1 MNKERKMSEEKKSN
15 QWKSLRRLFL
25 FIVSSII
32 FIGVSGFVLWSQ
44 TPARPM
50 SETVAALQSSSQVIV
65 TNSESIT
72 FTPAISNPTTGF
84 IIYPGGRVDYRA
96 YAPVA
101 HQIAEMGYLV
111 VIVPMPFN
119 LAVFNPDAA
128 QAIITAHPEIDHW
141 AVGGHSL
148 GGAMAAN
155 YASNHPGTVDGLILW
170 ASYPASSDD
179 LSNSDLRVASIYAT
193 LDGLATGDKIDA
205 SRSLLPDNTTWVAVE
220 GGNHAQFGWY
230 GVQSGDNPATISRQ
244 AQQSQIVAA
253 TATLLES
260 LR

>member
-1 MNKERKMSEEKKSN
+1 MSKKRNKS
-15 QWKSLRRLFL
+15 QLKSLRQLFL
-25 FIVSSII
+25 LIVSLII
-32 FIGVSGFVLWSQ
+32 FIGISGFVLWSQ

-50 SETVAALQSSSQVIV
+50 SEAAAALQSSSQVIV
-65 TNSESIT
+65 TNSESLT
-72 FTPAISNPTTGF
+72 FTPAISKPTTGF

-119 LAVFNPDAA
+119 LAVFDPDAA
-128 QAIITAHPEIDHW
+128 QAVITTHPEIKNW

-148 GGAMAAN
+148 GGVMAAN
-155 YASNHPGTVDGLILW
+155 YASNNPGTVDGLVLW
-170 ASYPASSDD
+170 ASYPVSSDD
-179 LSNSDLRVASIYAT
+179 LTNSDLKVVSIYAT
-193 LDGLATGDKIDA
+193 LDGLATGNKIDA

-230 GVQSGDNPATISRQ
+230 GIQSGDNPATISRQ
-244 AQQSQIVAA
+244 AQQIQIVAA
-253 TATLLES
+253 TAALLES